1 MATDP
6 RAALDRLVAAFHA
19 HLDAATAAQDPEDDA
34 VLDASALLADAY
46 DAYDEA
52 LYEATGVDTPF
63 LLDDD
68 VEDDLDDLDE
78 DLEDLED
85 DDEDDSDEE
94 DDLDDDDLG
103 LAVVE
108 EDDEGDAD
116 ER

>member
-34 VLDASALLADAY
+34 VLDAAALLADAY

-52 LYEATGVDTPF
+52 LYEETGVDTPF
-63 LLDDD
+63 FL
-68 VEDDLDDLDE
+68 
-78 DLEDLED
+78 
-85 DDEDDSDEE
+85 DDEDDDDDEEEEEEDLDEE

-103 LAVVE
+103 LAVVDDDE
-108 EDDEGDAD
+108 EDEADDEDAQA
-116 ER
+116 